1 VIVLQ
6 LIAEPLT
13 AGPLLPLWI
22 VSQRP
27 RQHFLIR
34 CPAEYADAVIAQAK
48 SLAAPPVRLW
58 ECTDLCRL
66 PSDKTGTLL
75 LNDVSA
81 LGLAEQIAL
90 YDWLGSGADAV
101 RVIAIT
107 TAPLALLVARGVFL
121 EALCHRLGAVQF
133 DLARGECASWK

>member
-1 VIVLQ
+1 MQ
-6 LIAEPLT
+6 LIAEPLA
-13 AGPLLPLWI
+13 AGPLSPLWI

-27 RQHFLIR
+27 RQHFLVR
-34 CPAEYADAVIAQAK
+34 CPADCVDAVIAQAK
-48 SLAAPPVRLW
+48 RLAAPPVRLC
-58 ECTDLCRL
+58 ECADLWRL
-66 PSDKTGTLL
+66 PSDKAGTLL

-107 TAPLALLVARGVFL
+107 TAPLAPLVARGVFL

-133 DLARGECASWK
+133 DLAHGECASWK

>member
-1 VIVLQ
+1 MLQ

-34 CPAEYADAVIAQAK
+34 CPAEYVDAVITQAR

-58 ECTDLCRL
+58 ECTDVWPL

-81 LGLAEQIAL
+81 LGLAGQIAL
-90 YDWLGSGADAV
+90 YDWLGSGADLV

-107 TAPLALLVARGVFL
+107 TAPLAPLVARGAFL

-133 DLARGECASWK
+133 DLACGECASWK